1 MSGFFTMQAI
11 IMLLI
16 GVFAS
21 TMIKGFFGRAK
32 STVTGG

>member
-1 MSGFFTMQAI
+1 MREFFTVQAI

-21 TMIKGFFGRAK
+21 TMIKGFFGKAK
-32 STVTGG
+32 SAVSGG